1 MEGSSVVTGLV
12 RFVHVLLFVYWL
24 GGDAGVFYSSRFV
37 VDRGL
42 TREARLT
49 AAKIFLE
56 LDMLPRY
63 CLALMLTVGGILAW
77 SIGVPHAP
85 WQWPLI
91 IALGPAWVWLVW
103 MVHHQQGTP
112 RGRTLARI
120 DLGFRWFLIAAL
132 LISVTLAWS
141 DGRLRPYPWLA
152 AKLIIFASLIFCGL
166 MIRLKLPK
174 FTAGFRQLVAGGAT
188 AESDQ
193 AMIDGMRACRPYVL
207 YIWAGVAAAALL
219 GILKP
224 GAP

>member
-1 MEGSSVVTGLV
+1 
-12 RFVHVLLFVYWL
+12 
-24 GGDAGVFYSSRFV
+24 VFYSSRFV
-37 VDRGL
+37 IDPGL

-77 SIGVPHAP
+77 CIGVPHAP

-91 IALGPAWVWLVW
+91 IALGPSWVWLIW
-103 MVHHQQGTP
+103 MVHHQQGTAL
-112 RGRTLARI
+112 GRTLTRI
-120 DLGFRWFLIAAL
+120 DLSFRWFLVAAIL
-132 LISVTLAWS
+132 LSVTLAWN

-152 AKLIIFASLIFCGL
+152 GKLIIFASLIFAGL
-166 MIRLKLPK
+166 MIRLKLPR
-174 FTAGFRQLVAGGAT
+174 FTTGFRQLVSTGAT
-188 AESDQ
+188 PESDR
-193 AMIDGMRACRPYVL
+193 AMIQGMRACRPYVL

>member
-1 MEGSSVVTGLV
+1 MENNLLV
-12 RFVHVLLFVYWL
+12 AVARFVHVLLFVYWL

-37 VDRGL
+37 VDNTL
-42 TREARLT
+42 SRETRLT

-77 SIGVPHAP
+77 SIGVPHEW

-91 IALGPAWVWLVW
+91 LSLGPLWVLLIWS
-103 MVHHQQGTP
+103 VHHRQGTP
-112 RGRTLARI
+112 LGATLARV
-120 DLGFRWFLIAAL
+120 DLRFRWLMIAAIL
-132 LISVTLAWS
+132 ASVTLAWI

-152 AKLIIFASLIFCGL
+152 AKLLIFASLIFAGL

-174 FTAGFRQLVAGGAT
+174 FSAGFRQLVAGAAT
-188 AESDQ
+188 PESDQ
-193 AMIDGMRACRPYVL
+193 QMRDGLDACRPYVL
-207 YIWAGVAAAALL
+207 YIWLGVAVAAFL

-224 GAP
+224 GGF